1 MPPWRPPPLSSSCI
15 MSQVTE
21 DCHQWHVLDV
31 DQCGV
36 APHLGGL
43 ARTTPPGELVTG
55 PASGEGRGA
64 DADGCGWMAH
74 GRTSEEETM
83 VPHRFPHGC
92 TEILENGLREEEEGC
107 AQIFYEWRALFCKK
121 GSATGPF
128 NCHTLALVAGLHG
141 CTGAPDRT
149 RYFAQEAPDKRCTSA
164 KSTSG
169 RVLWTMWTAPFP
181 HNPVRWALE

>member
-1 MPPWRPPPLSSSCI
+1 MHTHGAVVKRYISVINEWFLLP
-15 MSQVTE
+15 QVI
-21 DCHQWHVLDV
+21 
-31 DQCGV
+31 
-36 APHLGGL
+36 
-43 ARTTPPGELVTG
+43 
-55 PASGEGRGA
+55 GRGA
-64 DADGCGWMAH
+64 DTDSCGWMVR
-74 GRTSEEETM
+74 GRPEEEETA
-83 VPHRFPHGC
+83 VPHG
-92 TEILENGLREEEEGC
+92 ILENGLREEEEGC

-128 NCHTLALVAGLHG
+128 NCHPLALVAGLHG

-169 RVLWTMWTAPFP
+169 RVLWTAPFP